1 ALAVFNS
8 AGDRSVVA
16 RATEM
21 LHDDDLEART
31 EALAYLTQH
40 AAIDPLAAIRDLGDF
55 PDASV
60 RAGMVSFLP
69 RPGRS
74 QTLDAARAL
83 LDAMVEDSVPDGLP
97 GRLEA
102 ARLTGVLPPGFGRA
116 IGRLLRDPEVE
127 VARQAMRSVSLR
139 PRPEFLPEL
148 LAGLGHPELAD
159 DAARALA
166 SLGDVVVDALGD
178 HLDGGSTSL

>member
-1 ALAVFNS
+1 AS
-8 AGDRSVVA
+8 
-16 RATEM
+16 
-21 LHDDDLEART
+21 
-31 EALAYLTQH
+31 
-40 AAIDPLAAIRDLGDF
+40 
-55 PDASV
+55 PDASGAPGLA
-60 RAGMVSFLP
+60 RFLA
-69 RPGRS
+69 RPGRG
-74 QTLDAARAL
+74 QNIDAARAL
-83 LDAMVEDSVPDGLP
+83 LDAMVEDGVPDGLP

-102 ARLTGVLPPGFGRA
+102 ARLAGVLPPGFGRA
-116 IGRLLRDPEVE
+116 IGRLLRDADVE